1 MSNRVGSEK
10 KGGNISIYQGT
21 GLLYALPQK
30 TVTLFIG
37 TIKSEVWLLSI
48 TNKLDLSL
56 SIFTQYH
63 HAFFHHRERRVFN
76 YFFHCYA
83 WLHLVV
89 RWCEQVQHLYFPEI
103 SFYSHAESKGY
114 WIHSLLR
121 YFNIWTPKSFL
132 LPYIFFLP
140 LRIYSEHLPWPEH
153 LKAVNIIITN
163 THFLPFMAL
172 GLTQELWVQAEYL
185 YQCSSSTW
193 G

>member
-1 MSNRVGSEK
+1 MAPSSGD
-10 KGGNISIYQGT
+10 GD
-21 GLLYALPQK
+21 A
-30 TVTLFIG
+30 
-37 TIKSEVWLLSI
+37 
-48 TNKLDLSL
+48 
-56 SIFTQYH
+56 
-63 HAFFHHRERRVFN
+63 
-76 YFFHCYA
+76 
-83 WLHLVV
+83 V